1 MQYDTSD
8 PLPYVSVVNWHFI
21 DTHSGASA
29 NNIWMNH
36 VICLANV
43 FV

>member
-8 PLPYVSVVNWHFI
+8 PLPYVSEVNWHVI
-21 DTHSGASA
+21 DAHSGAGA
-29 NNIWMNH
+29 NVWINH

>member
-8 PLPYVSVVNWHFI
+8 PLPYVSAVNWHFI
-21 DTHSGASA
+21 DAHGGASA
-29 NNIWMNH
+29 NSTWINH
-36 VICLANV
+36 VIYLANV